1 MKRVY
6 KQDDWKKT
14 WKDYYRY
21 DLLEVYGEKGKYPG
35 YVYAYENRRDAT
47 ISLIKSVAKEGD
59 EILDVAGASGNITL
73 KLAEMGYRVTWN
85 DMYPNLAEYVEMKR
99 EKGIVTYK
107 EGNILEVKFD
117 QLFDVI
123 LAAEIIEHVAHPD
136 EFLAYLSTLLKPGG
150 HIVLSTPLGSY
161 FKNSLPKF
169 SEFKNPQIFESKQ
182 FNPNADGHIFL
193 LHLDEIPLLTKKSGL
208 EIVSLKYYT
217 NPLTNGHI
225 KLNKLLF
232 LLPKKVVFA
241 IEKFSQKLPEFI
253 GRKIHTNF
261 SMLLQKSNSA
271 QGTNLN

>member
-21 DLLEVYGEKGKYPG
+21 DLMEVYGEKGKYPG

-136 EFLAYLSTLLKPGG
+136 EFLEFLSTLVKPGG
-150 HIVLSTPLGSY
+150 YIVLSTPLGSY
-161 FKNSLPKF
+161 FKNRLPRF
-169 SEFKNPQIFESKQ
+169 SEFKNPEIFESKQ
-182 FNPNADGHIFL
+182 FQPNSNGHIFL

-208 EIVSLKYYT
+208 EIISMKYYT
-217 NPLTNGHI
+217 NPLTNGHM
-225 KLNKLLF
+225 KLNMLLR
-232 LLPKKVVFA
+232 LIPKKLVFA
-241 IEKFSQKLPEFI
+241 MERFSQKLPAAI
-253 GRKIHTNF
+253 GRKIHNNF
-261 SMLLQKSNSA
+261 SMLLQKSNTA
-271 QGTNLN
+271 QQTNLT